1 MNYCINHL
9 EDLMKTLTAIRK
21 KHWCFLYFVCTPI
34 AVVILSSTACV
45 CFNEEVAL
53 TQPFAQLTRYQA
65 TGPLRIN
72 PDNPRYFTDGT
83 MINGKYRAV
92 YLTGSHTWANFQD
105 ALDTNPPPEFGYTAY
120 LDFLQTQGH
129 NFFRLWVWEQ
139 TKGAPWADNIWFSP
153 SVYNRTGPGNALDGQ
168 LKFNLNQ
175 FNQTY
180 FDRMRER
187 IIAAGE
193 RGIYVSIMLFDGWS
207 VGKKLPSDPGNPW
220 PGHPFNASNNIN
232 GINGDTNQDENGYET
247 QNLSIPEVTAFQEAY
262 VRKVI
267 DTVNDLDN
275 VLYEICNECNQDST
289 TWQYHI
295 IDFIHQYETTKPKQ
309 HPVGMTVEY
318 PNGDNAELFA
328 SPADW
333 ISPNDYSDP
342 PASNGSK
349 VIIADTD
356 HIWGIGGDRE
366 WVWKS
371 FTRGINPIFMD
382 CYNSDYCEGGD
393 PKDPD
398 WVSLRLNMGYTLAYS
413 HRINLTTMVPDGDLC
428 STGYCLANPAEDEA
442 EYLVYIP
449 DGGNVDVDLS
459 DSTADLSVEW
469 FDPQNGK
476 IVKAPTVSGGDAQS
490 FSAPFSGDAVLYIY
504 RVDSSQAVTDTST
517 PPSSTT
523 TQTSTPPPA
532 IQTQTSTP
540 LSPTPVPPTSP
551 LACAQGFV
559 VLSGLFFVGVF
570 NNAKGRKKRR

>member
-1 MNYCINHL
+1 
-9 EDLMKTLTAIRK
+9 MKTLISTRK
-21 KHWCFLYFVCTPI
+21 KLRWILYFVSV
-34 AVVILSSTACV
+34 AVIILCSTGCIRSN
-45 CFNEEVAL
+45 NEEVVLA
-53 TQPFAQLTRYQA
+53 QPFADSVHNPA

-72 PDNPRYFTDGT
+72 PDNPRYFTDGA
-83 MINGKYRAV
+83 MVNGKHKAV

-105 ALDTNPPPEFGYTAY
+105 AFATNPPPEFGYMAY
-120 LDFLQTQGH
+120 LDFLQARGH

-139 TKGAPWADNIWFSP
+139 AKGAPWADKIWFSP
-153 SVYNRTGPGNALDGQ
+153 SAYNRTGPGKALDGQ
-168 LKFNLNQ
+168 LKFNLDQ

-187 IIAAGE
+187 IVAAGQ

-207 VGKKLPSDPGNPW
+207 VGKKLSSDPGNPW

-232 GINGDTNQDENGYET
+232 GINGDTNQDGNGYET
-247 QNLSIPEVTAFQEAY
+247 QNLSIPEVTALQEAY

-289 TWQYHI
+289 IWQYHI
-295 IDFIHQYETTKPKQ
+295 IDFIHQYETTKPRQ

-342 PASNGSK
+342 PASDGNK
-349 VIIADTD
+349 IIIADTD

-371 FTRGINPIFMD
+371 FTRGIHPIFMD

-393 PKDPD
+393 PNVPD
-398 WVSLRLNMGYTLAYS
+398 WVSLRLNMGYALAYA
-413 HRINLTTMVPDGDLC
+413 HRINLTAMVPHGDLC
-428 STGYCLANPAEDEA
+428 STGYCLANPTGDEA

-459 DSTADLSVEW
+459 DSPAALFVEW
-469 FDPQNGK
+469 FDPQNGN
-476 IVKAPTVSGGDAQS
+476 IVEAPTVSGGDAQS

-504 RVDSSQAVTDTST
+504 RVDSSQAVTDTPT

-551 LACAQGFV
+551 LPCAQGFV
-559 VLSGLFFVGVF
+559 ALSGLFFVVVRSGSLY
-570 NNAKGRKKRR
+570 KKQYDRL